1 MDTLHTLRLF
11 ANYSQW
17 MNQRLYAAAAT
28 LPDAAITEPRGA
40 FFGSLLGTLNHL
52 VVADTIWLQRF
63 AQHPARHPALQA
75 IAATPVPTALDAPQA
90 DCLAD
95 LRTQRESLDA
105 TIAEWMS
112 QLHADDLDV
121 ALRYRNTRG
130 ESHGRRFGDLLLH
143 FFNHHTHHRGQATTL
158 LSQAGADVGVTDMLA
173 VIPQVEMG

>member
-11 ANYSQW
+11 ADYSQW

-28 LPDAAITEPRGA
+28 LPDTAIAEPRGA

-63 AQHPARHPALQA
+63 AQHPARHPALRA
-75 IAATPVPTALDAPQA
+75 IAAKPVPATLDTSQA

-95 LRTQRESLDA
+95 LRTQREALDA
-105 TIAEWMS
+105 TIAAWMTEL
-112 QLHADDLDV
+112 QPDDLDV
-121 ALRYRNTRG
+121 TLCYRNTRG
-130 ESHGRRFGDLLLH
+130 ESHCRRFGDLLLH
-143 FFNHHTHHRGQATTL
+143 FFNHQTHHRGQATTL

-173 VIPQVEMG
+173 VIPQVAVG

>member
-11 ANYSQW
+11 ANYSHW

-28 LPDAAITEPRGA
+28 LPDTTIAEPRGA

-75 IAATPVPTALDAPQA
+75 IAAKPVPPALNVPQA

-95 LRTQRESLDA
+95 LQTQREALDA
-105 TIAEWMS
+105 TIAAWMTEL
-112 QLHADDLDV
+112 QPEDLDV

-130 ESHGRRFGDLLLH
+130 ESHVRRFGDLLLH
-143 FFNHHTHHRGQATTL
+143 FFNHQTHHRGQATTL

-173 VIPQVEMG
+173 VIPQVEVA